1 MPQFVKN
8 IWEKYFE
15 PDHEKHPPLCQESR
29 EMYKTCVKQSAC
41 FKETEDFKKCARENI
56 NAECVPH
63 RIDFFRCKRFM
74 VDRSKDFRKDPRHG
88 I

>member
-1 MPQFVKN
+1 MSNTVKA
-8 IWEKYFE
+8 IWERYFE
-15 PDHEKHPPLCQESR
+15 PDREKHPKLCQESR
-29 EMYKTCVKQSAC
+29 EMFKTCVKNSHC
-41 FKETEDFKKCARENI
+41 FKNTEDFKKCAREEI
-56 NAECVPH
+56 NAECVPY